1 MVNPESELDAVKQEI
16 GELKRKID
24 KVEARVEELEGK
36 AVRNDE
42 EKDELKQKRN
52 IYDRLLSNLDKLLAE
67 KARLE
72 ERQHQPREAA
82 GIFRD

>member
-1 MVNPESELDAVKQEI
+1 MKRKIDALE
-16 GELKRKID
+16 RKID

-42 EKDELKQKRN
+42 EKDELKQKREEK
-52 IYDRLLSNLDKLLAE
+52 NLLLAILSDLRKKE
-67 KARLE
+67 ARLE